1 MIQIDMPMPKD
12 CLDCPACNEYLMCA
26 IPASGRGWGE
36 NDVRE
41 FGQSRPEWCPMV
53 EVPTPHGRLI
63 DGSELVVKYDLYAP
77 IAPVVE
83 GDSEHWT
90 NLIHTRHILNAPTV
104 IKAEDE

>member
-1 MIQIDMPMPKD
+1 MGVYVKGMKFPDS
-12 CLDCPACNEYLMCA
+12 CCVCPIMNQDDGYCEVNHDRADDIWN
-26 IPASGRGWGE
+26 
-36 NDVRE
+36 
-41 FGQSRPEWCPMV
+41 RPEWCPMV